1 MNIFEFNVK
10 TKDNP
15 EGYSTLSSN
24 SVELSLMNI
33 QNSKA
38 NILKGNYFTTL
49 WNRHNFEL
57 TKIPIL
63 AHFEDLALCL
73 FSKCNNF
80 LRACI
85 IVAKNLTIF
94 DPTR

>member
-15 EGYSTLSSN
+15 EGYSTLQSN
-24 SVELSLMNI
+24 SVEISLMNI

-57 TKIPIL
+57 TKIE
-63 AHFEDLALCL
+63 HDLKIQ
-73 FSKCNNF
+73 F
-80 LRACI
+80 
-85 IVAKNLTIF
+85 VAKIEVIKKLLFFFFNENYFLI
-94 DPTR
+94 DSDYS